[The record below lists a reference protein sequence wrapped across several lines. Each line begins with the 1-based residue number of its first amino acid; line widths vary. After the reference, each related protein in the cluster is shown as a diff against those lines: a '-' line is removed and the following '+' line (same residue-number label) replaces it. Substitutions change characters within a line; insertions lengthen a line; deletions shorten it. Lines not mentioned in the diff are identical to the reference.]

1 MKYIA
6 NVDGRLKG
14 FFITEDKH
22 KARIIYKCDPNK
34 NCQCNKE
41 WCNDRACRLTLMKE
55 WSLDGIE
62 YVTEVT
68 SDAFGNTVFN
78 EVPLHEN

>member
-6 NVDGRLKG
+6 KQEENGSLL
-14 FFITEDKH
+14 TADKS

-41 WCNDRACRLTLMKE
+41 WCNDRACKLTFIKE
-55 WSLDGIE
+55 FSLDGIE
-62 YVTEVT
+62 YVTEVLT
-68 SDAFGNTVFN
+68 DSDGNTVFN